1 MFTLGEHEVGV
12 CDKRTDDNFEL
23 GVCVCQQKWL
33 FLLLSLTRKR
43 SLCPSRGSQRRL
55 STAEQG
61 QASAEGELEL
71 ERERVRQLL
80 AEVERLK
87 GEVERTRSAGSATPN
102 ASRIAELEALLSQA
116 RADVGKFQA
125 LAEKNASAYQNA
137 MARLFPALS
146 LLSARC
152 VVFVTPFSV
161 ASALTICPQANQV
174 HTRTPHTH
182 THTHTHVHT
191 HTHY

>member
-1 MFTLGEHEVGV
+1 M
-12 CDKRTDDNFEL
+12 
-23 GVCVCQQKWL
+23 CVNKSGC
-33 FLLLSLTRKR
+33 FFHCSLSLTRKHL
-43 SLCPSRGSQRRL
+43 LCPSRDSQRRL

-61 QASAEGELEL
+61 QANAEGELEL

-87 GEVERTRSAGSATPN
+87 GEVERTRSAGPVTPDG
-102 ASRIAELEALLSQA
+102 SRIAELEALLSQA

-152 VVFVTPFSV
+152 VSSVVSRYFSFIL
-161 ASALTICPQANQV
+161 SARGVVVQSFLQQ
-174 HTRTPHTH
+174 
-182 THTHTHVHT
+182 
-191 HTHY
+191 

>member
-1 MFTLGEHEVGV
+1 M
-12 CDKRTDDNFEL
+12 
-23 GVCVCQQKWL
+23 
-33 FLLLSLTRKR
+33 
-43 SLCPSRGSQRRL
+43 
-55 STAEQG
+55 
-61 QASAEGELEL
+61 
-71 ERERVRQLL
+71 RQLL

-87 GEVERTRSAGSATPN
+87 GEVERTRSAGPVTPN

-152 VVFVTPFSV
+152 VRSV
-161 ASALTICPQANQV
+161 VSLSLPHLHCFARSVVVQSLRQRYLLLYVRAAPLEYILTGLRV
-174 HTRTPHTH
+174 RK
-182 THTHTHVHT
+182 
-191 HTHY
+191 HTHYGRPQDG